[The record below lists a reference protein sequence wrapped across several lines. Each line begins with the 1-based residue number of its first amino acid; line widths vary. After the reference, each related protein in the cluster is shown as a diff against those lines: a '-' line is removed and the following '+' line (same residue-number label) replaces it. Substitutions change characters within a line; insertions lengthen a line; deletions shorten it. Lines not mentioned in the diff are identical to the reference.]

1 MRGANNRTV
10 KSMNRT
16 AALQYIRKQGQASRA
31 DIAAYTRLS
40 FTAVKNMI
48 DELVSYRLIGE
59 VGYDE
64 SSGGR
69 KPLLYKLK
77 ADRFYA
83 IGLHLSVSR
92 IHVAVLDLEGRVHA
106 HYETATDQ
114 DKLRSDAI
122 VLQLIGCIEEA
133 IRLSDVD
140 RGLILGIGLAIPGPL
155 DPFEGVVL
163 SPPNMQGL
171 AGVPLKRRIADHFGI
186 AAFIEKDADLI
197 ALGEYWHG
205 AARGKQNVFY
215 LDADIG
221 IGSGM
226 IFGGQLHH
234 GSPYGAGE
242 VGHGTIHLDGP
253 RCNCGNYGCLEAV
266 ASGIAIE
273 RRAGEELRR
282 GADAPYRESYLADE
296 KSVSLYTILEEAGA
310 GNGSGDGDA
319 LSKQLLLESAR
330 YVGIAV
336 GNVVH
341 LLMPEIVIIGGTL
354 PYAYPP
360 YFEHARDIAL
370 NRIFAAFSDKVR
382 IVKAELGMLGGA
394 IGAGTLVLEHFFAKD
409 VSEWADMEPPLQV
422 QQ

>member
-31 DIAAYTRLS
+31 DIAGHTRLS

-48 DELVSYRLIGE
+48 DELVSCRLIGE

-77 ADRFYA
+77 EDRFYA

-92 IHVAVLDLEGRVHA
+92 IHVAVLNLEGSVKARF
-106 HYETATDQ
+106 ETETDPDTLQ
-114 DKLRSDAI
+114 SDAI
-122 VLQLIGCIEEA
+122 VGQLIGCIEEA
-133 IRLSDVD
+133 IRSSEVE
-140 RGLILGIGLAIPGPL
+140 RSRILGIGMAIPGPL
-155 DPFEGVVL
+155 DPFEGIVL

-186 AAFIEKDADLI
+186 ETFIEKDADLI

-205 AARGKQNVFY
+205 AAQGKQNVFY

-226 IFGGQLHH
+226 ILGGKLHH

-273 RRAGEELRR
+273 RRAGEEIRR
-282 GADAPYRESYLADE
+282 GAETTFRERYLADE
-296 KSVSLYTILEEAGA
+296 NSVSIYTILQEAK
-310 GNGSGDGDA
+310 SGDP
-319 LSKQLLLESAR
+319 LSNQLLLESAR
-330 YVGIAV
+330 YVGIAL
-336 GNVVH
+336 GNVIH

-354 PYAYPP
+354 AHGYQPYV
-360 YFEHARDIAL
+360 EQTRDIAM
-370 NRIFAAFSDKVR
+370 NRIFAAFADKVR
-382 IVKAELGMLGGA
+382 IHKAELGMLGGA
-394 IGAGTLVLEHFFAKD
+394 IGAGTLVLEHFFGKD
-409 VSEWADMEPPLQV
+409 VSEWAESEPPLLLQE
-422 QQ
+422 